1 MQPFAGVRG
10 AGTGFNLLGVTGLLV
25 KSEWL
30 GERSGF
36 GADASSSHIFFFWS
50 GQVADERQEMSC
62 FRWCERKGRAAVDCS
77 YYLIHYRDHHGK
89 VHGCSV
95 VRMSGSE

>member
-36 GADASSSHIFFFWS
+36 GADASSSHIFFS
-50 GQVADERQEMSC
+50 GQDRSPMGVKRGPVSGGV
-62 FRWCERKGRAAVDCS
+62 RGRAGQQSIAR
-77 YYLIHYRDHHGK
+77 IT
-89 VHGCSV
+89 
-95 VRMSGSE
+95 